1 MPVKI
6 KNALYLFFY
15 LAESQDSLSVSS
27 VFGVQHLLKVLKA
40 HQESTC
46 VTSERAPH
54 KAGTPASPLSACLLL
69 PPVTRLDAFD
79 VEDI

>member
-15 LAESQDSLSVSS
+15 LVELQDSLSVSS

-40 HQESTC
+40 HQESAC

-54 KAGTPASPLSACLLL
+54 KAGTPDSPL

>member
-15 LAESQDSLSVSS
+15 LVELQDSLSVSS
-27 VFGVQHLLKVLKA
+27 VFGVQA